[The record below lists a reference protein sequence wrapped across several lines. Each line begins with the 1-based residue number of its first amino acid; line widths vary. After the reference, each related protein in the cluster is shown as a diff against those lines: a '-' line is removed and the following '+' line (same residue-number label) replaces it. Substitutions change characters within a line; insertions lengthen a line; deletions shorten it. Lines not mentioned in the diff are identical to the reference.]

1 MSFFGGFPF
10 SGMPGFGGG
19 GFEQDSGPQEPV
31 DNNRY
36 YELLGVDKSIDCADV
51 RKVFKKLAMKKHP
64 DKGGDPNEFA
74 EINQAAEV
82 LGDPE
87 KRRIYDKFGEKG
99 IKEGMGGGGPEGA
112 SIFDLLSGRVPN
124 QQQARGPKKCD
135 DTLYPL
141 AVTLEDL
148 YNGKVKKIA
157 INRNRTCVDCNGEGG
172 SRAQDCRDCR
182 GKGRVM
188 KMQQIGPG
196 MYTQSVG
203 TCDTCSG
210 EGRIVDPKYRCKKCK
225 GKRVLEEKKVI
236 EVQIDKGAP
245 NKHRYN
251 FHGESDEA
259 PGFQAGDLVVEIQEK
274 EHETFKRKKAD
285 LIIQKKITLLE
296 ALTGYKFT
304 ITHLDGSTHLIQS
317 GPGEIVKPGDV
328 KTVEEL
334 GMPLFKLTFKNGN
347 LFIYFDVE
355 FPPPAYFQPPAIE
368 ALKAALPP
376 PDQAIMD
383 IDPTGFERSNTHQTI
398 TFEKAHVTE
407 NNTKT
412 YSDHAHE
419 EEEDDPRM
427 MGGRQVRCSGTIF

>member
-1 MSFFGGFPF
+1 MSFFGGGFPF
-10 SGMPGFGGG
+10 GGMPGFGG
-19 GFEQDSGPQEPV
+19 FEQESGPQEPV
-31 DNNRY
+31 DNDRY
-36 YELLGVDKSIDCADV
+36 YQLLGVDKNIDSADV
-51 RKVFKKLAMKKHP
+51 KKVFRKLAMKKHP

-74 EINQAAEV
+74 ELSQAAEV
-82 LGDPE
+82 LSDPE
-87 KRRIYDKFGEKG
+87 KRKIYDRFGEKG
-99 IKEGMGGGGPEGA
+99 IKEGMGSGGPEGM

-124 QQQARGPKKCD
+124 QGQARGPKKCD

-141 AVTLEDL
+141 PVTLEDL
-148 YNGKVKKIA
+148 FNGKVRKIA
-157 INRNRTCVDCNGEGG
+157 INRNRNCTDCRGEGG
-172 SRAQDCRDCR
+172 SKAQDCRDCR

-203 TCDTCSG
+203 TCETCNG
-210 EGRIVDPKYRCKKCK
+210 EGRIVDPKFRCKKCK

-259 PGFQAGDLVVEIQEK
+259 PGFQPGDLVVEIQEK
-274 EHETFKRKKAD
+274 EHEVFKRKKAD
-285 LIIQKKITLLE
+285 LMMEKKITLME

-317 GPGEIVKPGDV
+317 APGEVVKPGDI
-328 KTVEEL
+328 KTVEDL
-334 GMPLFKLTFKNGN
+334 GMPLFKLTYKNGN
-347 LFIYFDVE
+347 LFIRFDVE
-355 FPPPAYFQPPAIE
+355 FPAPATLQPSACE
-368 ALKAALPP
+368 ALRQVLPP
-376 PDQAIMD
+376 PDPSTME
-383 IDPTGFERSNTHQTI
+383 IDPSGFDRANTHLTI
-398 TFEKAHVTE
+398 NFEKAHVTE